1 MIKLIVFL
9 GNPGKQYSRTRHNIG
24 WQILSY
30 KYPNSSFQK
39 KFNGELSNLG
49 SIKLLKPLT
58 YMNESGRSVG
68 AAVSYFNLKPE
79 EILVVHDDLELAYG
93 EIKTQKGGGLK
104 GHNGL
109 KSIKSSIGSNDF
121 YRLRFG
127 IGRPKHGSVSSFVL
141 SAFSKDE
148 SIALP
153 IFLEESSKAI
163 DKININ

>member
-30 KYPNSSFQK
+30 KYPSASFQK
-39 KFNGELSNLG
+39 KFNGEIANDKAT
-49 SIKLLKPLT
+49 KLLKPLT
-58 YMNESGRSVG
+58 FMNESGRSVG
-68 AAVSYFNLKPE
+68 AAASYYNLDPT
-79 EILVVHDDLELAYG
+79 EILVVHDDLELPFG
-93 EIKTQKGGGLK
+93 EIKVQKGGGLK

-109 KSIKSSIGSNDF
+109 KSIKTYLNDNNF

-127 IGRPKHGSVSSFVL
+127 IGRPQHGSVSSFVL

-148 SIALP
+148 TIALP
-153 IFLEESSKAI
+153 IYLDNASKEI
-163 DKININ
+163 EKLL

>member
-30 KYPNSSFQK
+30 KYPSSSFQK
-39 KFNGELSNLG
+39 KFNGEIANEG
-49 SIKLLKPLT
+49 TVKLLKPLT
-58 YMNESGRSVG
+58 FMNESGRCVE
-68 AAVSYFNLKPE
+68 AAASYYNLDPS
-79 EILVVHDDLELAYG
+79 EILVVHDDLELPFG
-93 EIKTQKGGGLK
+93 EIKIQKGGGLK

-109 KSIKSSIGSNDF
+109 KSIKANLNDNNF

-127 IGRPKHGSVSSFVL
+127 IGRPQHGNVSSFVL

-148 SIALP
+148 AISLP
-153 IFLEESSKAI
+153 IFLEESSKEI
-163 DKININ
+163 DKLL

>member
-24 WQILSY
+24 WQILDY
-30 KYPNSSFQK
+30 KYPALVFQK
-39 KFNGELSNLG
+39 KFNGEVANCNST
-49 SIKLLKPLT
+49 KLLKPLT
-58 YMNESGRSVG
+58 FMNESGRSVG
-68 AAVSYFNLKPE
+68 SAAAYYNLEPD
-79 EILVVHDDLELAYG
+79 EILVVHDDLELPFG

-109 KSIKSSIGSNDF
+109 KSIKTYLNDNNF

-127 IGRPKHGSVSSFVL
+127 IGRPQHGSVSSFVL

-148 SIALP
+148 TISMP
-153 IFLEESSKAI
+153 IYLEAASKE
-163 DKININ
+163 INKVL